1 MKRASEAPVWAVIP
15 AAGSG
20 SRMQADKPKQ
30 YLAFQ
35 GKTLLE
41 HCLDRLLSHPRIDGA
56 VLVLDE
62 ADAYWETLRYQA
74 EKPLFLAVGG
84 ELRQHSVYN
93 GLALLQY
100 RQGNDAIVL
109 VHDAARPL
117 VRHADIGRLIEA
129 ARSHEAG
136 ALLAVP
142 VADTL
147 KVEGENRVVSA
158 TLPRDRLWRAQT
170 PQAFHLQPLLN
181 ALKRIIDASEAVTD
195 EAAAIE
201 AAGYTPL
208 LVEGSADN
216 LKVTVPADLALA
228 EQIWLHQRNQHD
240 DE

>member
-1 MKRASEAPVWAVIP
+1 MSKTSDAPVWVVIP

-20 SRMQADKPKQ
+20 SRMQTDKPKQ
-30 YLAFQ
+30 YLEFQ
-35 GKTLLE
+35 GSTVIE
-41 HCLDRLLSHPRIDGA
+41 HCLDRLLSHPEVDGA
-56 VLVLDE
+56 VLVLSESDQ
-62 ADAYWETLRYQA
+62 YWESLDYHA
-74 EKPLFLAVGG
+74 EKPLFIATGG
-84 ELRQHSVYN
+84 AERQDSVYS
-93 GLALLQY
+93 GLTLLQY

-117 VRHADIGRLIEA
+117 VRHSDLDRLIQA
-129 ARSHEAG
+129 ARTHEAG

-147 KVEGENRVVSA
+147 KVEGDNREVSG
-158 TLPRDRLWRAQT
+158 TMPREKLWRAQT

-181 ALKRIIDASEAVTD
+181 GLRRVLDQGVNVTD

-201 AAGYTPL
+201 AAGYAPL

-216 LKVTVPADLALA
+216 LKITVPADLLLA
-228 EQIWLHQRNQHD
+228 EQIWLHQRNQDD